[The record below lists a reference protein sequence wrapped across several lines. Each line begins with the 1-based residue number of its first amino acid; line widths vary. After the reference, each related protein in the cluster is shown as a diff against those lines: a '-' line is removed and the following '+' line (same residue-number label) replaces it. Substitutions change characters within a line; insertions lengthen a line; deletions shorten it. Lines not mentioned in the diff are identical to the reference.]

1 MMNLESPLSTISRN
15 CKSDLIAIGGKSC
28 MKVLK
33 LGENNELKVV
43 KILKVARTSNKTG
56 TTDLAWNNYLENI
69 LASTTLLGSNVL
81 IWDINQINLNKL
93 NEKIGSHTQLI
104 NRVNWNYKN
113 VNLLASCSQ
122 DGLLNIW
129 NITNKPDEYVI
140 SMQHKEK
147 IRDCQ
152 FSPFSEYLIL
162 ASYVSGAVK
171 LWDTRNYKS
180 HVKEFIHHETD
191 VLSIDW
197 HPELENVF
205 CSGSMDKNL
214 CIWDCNQN
222 SPIQSYKTSHG
233 TSRVKWWKKNPQYI
247 ISSYQTNNF
256 YASMWNINIDNM
268 PEYLYKGHKDVVTG
282 FCWDL
287 SETKLITCSKD
298 NWIIVNNFADGYR
311 CMDNVC
317 THFSKFGDEEKIYSY
332 SDTKPK
338 KTNLFENVDYS
349 RLIKKTKGV
358 SLYHSPHSNSISSS
372 HSHSNLS
379 NLYDKN
385 YSDKNYSEKNL
396 IDRNFSDKNF
406 SERNSILGGVISS
419 PFSHIRKKRFQ
430 IKINNTN
437 LINFSNSKTLLLNQY
452 YTFNKKQIEELFEN
466 YSFLTN
472 DSFLANNIVN
482 LEFKNLPKSTK
493 LNFIIINNWKYAKDK
508 LKNYNHLAVW
518 SQLKF
523 LSELESF
530 GFIDNC
536 IVSGNRKFSTLTRT
550 ASELSLS
557 PNAQSLKEKKIS
569 NIQTESCGYSD
580 CLMIEILR
588 NNVIELINFLI
599 DGHADIWLATIIIYI
614 FHDVFSFNKD
624 KYLRIVTECFE
635 NLRRLKLHK
644 IAAKLMKF
652 AIFDEMK
659 HNKQNTLILLSC
671 KKCGMAYDPSIYPGL
686 CPSCNSKVRC
696 QIW

>member
-1 MMNLESPLSTISRN
+1 MNLESPLSTISRN

-28 MKVLK
+28 LKVLK
-33 LGENNELKVV
+33 LTENNELKVV

-93 NEKIGSHTQLI
+93 NEKVGSHTQLI

-180 HVKEFIHHETD
+180 CVKEFIHHETD

-233 TSRVKWWKKNPQYI
+233 TSRVKWWKKNPQFI

-317 THFSKFGDEEKIYSY
+317 THFTKFGDDEKIYSF

-338 KTNLFENVDYS
+338 RTNIFENVNYS
-349 RLIKKTKGV
+349 RLIKKTKAL
-358 SLYHSPHSNSISSS
+358 SYHPSPHSNSISSS
-372 HSHSNLS
+372 RSYSNLS
-379 NLYDKN
+379 NFNSLHDKN
-385 YSDKNYSEKNL
+385 STEKNL
-396 IDRNFSDKNF
+396 VDRNFT
-406 SERNSILGGVISS
+406 ERNYSILTERKSIQGGIISS
-419 PFSHIRKKRFQ
+419 PFSQIRKKRFH

-437 LINFSNSKTLLLNQY
+437 LVNPSYNMTLLLNQY
-452 YTFNKKQIEELFEN
+452 YSFNKKQIEELFEN
-466 YSFLTN
+466 YYFSINYFLMVN
-472 DSFLANNIVN
+472 SHKN
-482 LEFKNLPKSTK
+482 LELKNLPKSSK
-493 LNFIIINNWKYAKDK
+493 LTNIINSNWNFAKDK
-508 LKNYNHLAVW
+508 LKNSNHIAVW

-536 IVSGNRKFSTLTRT
+536 FISGDRKYSTINRATSG
-550 ASELSLS
+550 LSLN
-557 PNAQSLKEKKIS
+557 PNPQPVKDKEFSKIQ
-569 NIQTESCGYSD
+569 NEGTGNSD
-580 CLMIEILR
+580 CLMIEIFR

-614 FHDVFSFNKD
+614 FHEVFSFKKD

-671 KKCGMAYDPSIYPGL
+671 KKCGMAYDSTINPGR
-686 CPSCNSKVRC
+686 CSNCNSKIRC
-696 QIW
+696 QLW